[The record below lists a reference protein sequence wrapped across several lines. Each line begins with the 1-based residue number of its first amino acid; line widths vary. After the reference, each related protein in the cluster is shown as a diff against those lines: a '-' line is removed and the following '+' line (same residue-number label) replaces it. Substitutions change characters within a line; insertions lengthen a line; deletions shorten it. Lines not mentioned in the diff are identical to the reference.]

1 MLGVGRSALSTSFNH
16 CSPAS
21 SARAHAHLFDGGLLP
36 VTGQPDKK
44 TDNTHMDTRRHGGT
58 GATVYSKLPLLEGS
72 DRERDTHRGGVD
84 GASTP
89 ASTLVARGENE
100 KPHNCAG
107 IAGHNC
113 WFLKTYGDVNPTWV
127 SGGGLKVT
135 ATRRRR
141 AALTQLGNLVHRAAS
156 TNEELWPGVIRERNA
171 RRTRCE
177 RFVCVSF
184 AASRGA
190 CLPSR
195 RTRS

>member
-1 MLGVGRSALSTSFNH
+1 MSCGSCARPWPLTSRKLPPSPTHGSLRASPVTTSTLEHACWPTARSMSRGSQQPFHPPQYLTSYSPFPLYFTWGEKGGDLNRPNLQLFMLGVGRSALSTSFNH

-44 TDNTHMDTRRHGGT
+44 TDNTHKDTRRHGGT

-100 KPHNCAG
+100 KPHNCA
-107 IAGHNC
+107 
-113 WFLKTYGDVNPTWV
+113 
-127 SGGGLKVT
+127 
-135 ATRRRR
+135 R
-141 AALTQLGNLVHRAAS
+141 
-156 TNEELWPGVIRERNA
+156 
-171 RRTRCE
+171 
-177 RFVCVSF
+177 
-184 AASRGA
+184 
-190 CLPSR
+190 
-195 RTRS
+195 